1 MAGRQ
6 ATGQRE
12 LRAGDLA
19 PGGHS
24 GWLCRERRGELS
36 AARDSSCGR
45 SGREPRPI
53 GGGPLLGAG
62 LPPGPESLPADALP
76 LPHLKGNSPPRQAVL
91 DQGGIH
97 SVRWLGEL
105 AREGR
110 PGAGVGLGLSGR
122 KER

>member
-1 MAGRQ
+1 MVVSGEAWRALGSTGLKLREERQ
-6 ATGQRE
+6 G
-12 LRAGDLA
+12 A
-19 PGGHS
+19 PPH
-24 GWLCRERRGELS
+24 W
-36 AARDSSCGR
+36 
-45 SGREPRPI
+45 
-53 GGGPLLGAG
+53 GGPLLGAG
-62 LPPGPESLPADALP
+62 LPPGPASLPADALP

-110 PGAGVGLGLSGR
+110 PGAGVGFGLSGR

>member
-1 MAGRQ
+1 MVGCVGRGVASSRQRGTQAAGG
-6 ATGQRE
+6 A
-12 LRAGDLA
+12 AGSPA
-19 PGGHS
+19 P
-24 GWLCRERRGELS
+24 W
-36 AARDSSCGR
+36 
-45 SGREPRPI
+45 

-62 LPPGPESLPADALP
+62 LPPGPASLPADALP